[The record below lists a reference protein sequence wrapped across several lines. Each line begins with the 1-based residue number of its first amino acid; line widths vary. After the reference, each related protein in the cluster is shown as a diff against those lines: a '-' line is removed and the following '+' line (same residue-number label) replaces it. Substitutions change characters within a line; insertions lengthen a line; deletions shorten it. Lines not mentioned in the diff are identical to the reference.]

1 MDQIRRITMTSR
13 ALLAAAVAAFAFSP
27 GAHAQSLTG
36 SQVTTAAYCCT
47 APIASDR
54 ATNALAA
61 TVGPGIEYP
70 QGSFTSLTSSL
81 DVVPVT
87 IDVGSNYI
95 DLRYSAGGTTGPGG
109 FNGFVFSFAGAPTI
123 TGVSLDPAS
132 TYSPVVTFDA
142 NTVYVNEAGLTLTP
156 SSRAMINV
164 TAVPEPETY
173 ALMLGGM
180 ALLGLAARRR
190 GR

>member
-1 MDQIRRITMTSR
+1 MTTR
-13 ALLAAAVAAFAFSP
+13 TLLAAAVAALAFSP

-36 SQVTTAAYCCT
+36 SQVTAANYCCT
-47 APIASDR
+47 APTESNR
-54 ATNALAA
+54 ATNAATA
-61 TVGPGIEYP
+61 TVGPAIEFP
-70 QGSFTSLTSSL
+70 QGTFTSLTSSL
-81 DVVPVT
+81 SVVPAAV
-87 IDVGSNYI
+87 DVGSNYI
-95 DLRYSAGGTTGPGG
+95 DIAYSAGGTTAAGG

-123 TGVSLDPAS
+123 TGVSIDPAS

-156 SSRAMINV
+156 TSRALISV

-190 GR
+190 RR

>member
-1 MDQIRRITMTSR
+1 
-13 ALLAAAVAAFAFSP
+13 
-27 GAHAQSLTG
+27 
-36 SQVTTAAYCCT
+36 VTTAAYCCT
-47 APIASDR
+47 APIESDR
-54 ATNALAA
+54 ATNAATA
-61 TVGPGIEYP
+61 TVGPTIEYP
-70 QGSFTSLTSSL
+70 QGTFTSLSSSL
-81 DVVPVT
+81 DVVPVA

-95 DLRYSAGGTTGPGG
+95 DLRYSAGGTTAAGG
-109 FNGFVFSFAGAPTI
+109 FNGFVFSFTGAPAI
-123 TGVSLDPAS
+123 TAVSLDPTS

-142 NTVYVNEAGLTLTP
+142 DTIYVNEAGLTLT
-156 SSRAMINV
+156 STSRAMINV